1 MHEPVSSVSV
11 PHLMERQGEV
21 APLIDVM
28 AKISSSMNVPSR
40 YASVRYADVVLRD
53 MVYEGEVRIDQ
64 SMAYIKKWTI
74 ERSER
79 EWV

>member
-79 EWV
+79 EWA

>member
-74 ERSER
+74 ERTGR

>member
-28 AKISSSMNVPSR
+28 AKISSSMNVPNR

-64 SMAYIKKWTI
+64 PMAYIKKWTI
-74 ERSER
+74 ERTGR
-79 EWV
+79 EWA

>member
-28 AKISSSMNVPSR
+28 AKISSSMNVPNR

-53 MVYEGEVRIDQ
+53 MVYEGVRIDQ
-64 SMAYIKKWTI
+64 PMAYIKKWTI

-79 EWV
+79 EWA

>member
-1 MHEPVSSVSV
+1 
-11 PHLMERQGEV
+11 MERQGEV

-79 EWV
+79 EWA

>member
-64 SMAYIKKWTI
+64 PMAYIKKWTI
-74 ERSER
+74 ERTGR
-79 EWV
+79 E

>member
-64 SMAYIKKWTI
+64 SMTYIKKWTI

-79 EWV
+79 E

>member
-1 MHEPVSSVSV
+1 
-11 PHLMERQGEV
+11 MERQGEV

-64 SMAYIKKWTI
+64 SMTYIKKWTI

-79 EWV
+79 EWA

>member
-1 MHEPVSSVSV
+1 
-11 PHLMERQGEV
+11 MERQGEV

-64 SMAYIKKWTI
+64 PMAYIKKWTI
-74 ERSER
+74 ERTGR
-79 EWV
+79 E